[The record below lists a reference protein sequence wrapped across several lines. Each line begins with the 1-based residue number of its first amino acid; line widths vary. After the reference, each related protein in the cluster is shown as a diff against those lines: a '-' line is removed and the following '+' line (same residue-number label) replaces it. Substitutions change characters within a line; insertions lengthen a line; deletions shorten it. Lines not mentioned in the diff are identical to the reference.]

1 MTQTL
6 KNRLTD
12 LVESGRMTR
21 AGLARAAGLHANT
34 LRNLGAADW
43 NPSAETLDKLEA
55 YLASDGG
62 SVMATAEEIINE
74 ALNGRMFILV
84 DDEDRE
90 NEGDLV
96 IPAQMAT
103 PDAINFMAT
112 HGRGLICLSMTKKR
126 VDELGLDLMVRRN
139 EDRLSTAFTVS
150 IEAKEGV
157 TTGISAGDRART
169 INVAIDPNRGRAD
182 IVTPGHVFPL
192 VAREG
197 GVLIRAGHTEA
208 AVDVSRLAGLNP
220 SGVICEIMRDDG
232 SMARLDDLV
241 GFARRHNLKIGTI
254 RDLIAY
260 RRKHDRLVEK
270 RAEERFTSRWGGE
283 WNCVAFYNSATGTE
297 QTALVKGHI
306 DPDKPT
312 LVRMHQLSPFG
323 DMLGEEGER
332 GAILERSMEMIAK
345 EGSGVIVI
353 LNRATPTF
361 MSRAID
367 MRQGRRQPQPEELRD
382 YGAGAQILTELGVQD
397 MVLLTNTHHSL
408 VGLDAYGL
416 SIVGERAIA

>member
-1 MTQTL
+1 M
-6 KNRLTD
+6 
-12 LVESGRMTR
+12 
-21 AGLARAAGLHANT
+21 
-34 LRNLGAADW
+34 
-43 NPSAETLDKLEA
+43 
-55 YLASDGG
+55 
-62 SVMATAEEIINE
+62 
-74 ALNGRMFILV
+74 
-84 DDEDRE
+84 
-90 NEGDLV
+90 
-96 IPAQMAT
+96 
-103 PDAINFMAT
+103 
-112 HGRGLICLSMTKKR
+112 
-126 VDELGLDLMVRRN
+126 
-139 EDRLSTAFTVS
+139 
-150 IEAKEGV
+150 
-157 TTGISAGDRART
+157 
-169 INVAIDPNRGRAD
+169 
-182 IVTPGHVFPL
+182 
-192 VAREG
+192 
-197 GVLIRAGHTEA
+197 
-208 AVDVSRLAGLNP
+208 
-220 SGVICEIMRDDG
+220 
-232 SMARLDDLV
+232 
-241 GFARRHNLKIGTI
+241 
-254 RDLIAY
+254 
-260 RRKHDRLVEK
+260 
-270 RAEERFTSRWGGE
+270 
-283 WNCVAFYNSATGTE
+283 AFYNSATGTE